1 MADVGTELKKI
12 IVKPLSVTTDAVI
25 SVGVGIVA
33 FLLIGLIKG
42 ILPFGDAMQAAGAGV
57 IAAMI
62 YMRARTN
69 LLDPTPAF
77 TVK

>member
-1 MADVGTELKKI
+1 MADIGTELKKI
-12 IVKPLSVTTDAVI
+12 IVKPASVAMDAALSIA
-25 SVGVGIVA
+25 VGIVA
-33 FLLIGLIKG
+33 YGLIGLVKG
-42 ILPFGDAMQAAGAGV
+42 VLPFGDAMQAAGAGV

>member
-25 SVGVGIVA
+25 AIGVGIVA

>member
-12 IVKPLSVTTDAVI
+12 IVRPASVAMDLLLSVA
-25 SVGVGIVA
+25 VGIVA
-33 FLLIGLIKG
+33 YMLVGLFKG
-42 ILPFGDAMQAAGAGV
+42 ILPFGDAMQAALAGV
-57 IAAMI
+57 VAAMV

-77 TVK
+77 QVK

>member
-12 IVKPLSVTTDAVI
+12 IIKPLSVTTDAVI
-25 SVGVGIVA
+25 SVGVGVVA

-42 ILPFGDAMQAAGAGV
+42 ILPFGDAMQAAGAGIV
-57 IAAMI
+57 GAMV

>member
-12 IVKPLSVTTDAVI
+12 IIKPLSVTTDAVI
-25 SVGVGIVA
+25 SIGVGIVA

>member
-1 MADVGTELKKI
+1 MSDVGTELKKV
-12 IVKPLSVTTDAVI
+12 IVKPMSVAADAGI
-25 SVGVGIVA
+25 SVAVGVAVY
-33 FLLIGLIKG
+33 LLLGLVIWA
-42 ILPFGDAMQAAGAGV
+42 IPFGGAGQASLAGV
-57 IAAMI
+57 AAAMV

>member
-1 MADVGTELKKI
+1 MSDVPTEIKKL
-12 IVKPLSVTTDAVI
+12 IVRPASVAMDAALSI
-25 SVGVGIVA
+25 GIGIVA
-33 FLLIGLIKG
+33 YMALGLVKG
-42 ILPFGDAMQAAGAGV
+42 VLPFGDAMQAAGAGV
-57 IAAMI
+57 IAAMV

>member
-1 MADVGTELKKI
+1 MSDVTTELKKL
-12 IVKPLSVTTDAVI
+12 IVKPMSVAADAGI
-25 SVGVGIVA
+25 SVAVGVAVY
-33 FLLIGLIKG
+33 LLLGFVVWAV
-42 ILPFGDAMQAAGAGV
+42 PFGAAGQAAFAGV
-57 IAAMI
+57 AAAMV